1 MGMGDGRWKMGDGR
15 WETEDGR
22 WKLEMGDGRWERDLC
37 FLLFFAIEFLF
48 HTFALSQRGAYIL
61 N

>member
-1 MGMGDGRWKMGDGR
+1 MEDGRRKMEDGRWRWKMGDGR
-15 WETEDGR
+15 W
-22 WKLEMGDGRWERDLC
+22 KMGDGRWERDLC